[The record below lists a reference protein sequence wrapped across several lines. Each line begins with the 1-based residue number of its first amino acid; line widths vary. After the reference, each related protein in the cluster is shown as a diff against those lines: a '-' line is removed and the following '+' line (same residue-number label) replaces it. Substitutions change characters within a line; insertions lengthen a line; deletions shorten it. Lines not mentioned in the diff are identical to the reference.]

1 MRRRRPRCRW
11 CGAAGWARGIE
22 LCVFSRTHSAARIP
36 PHAFRCT
43 HSAIETE
50 HSTARIPPHA
60 FRCTYPA
67 ARV

>member
-22 LCVFSRTHSAARIP
+22 LPLHAFRRTHSAARIPLHAFRCTHSAARIP
-36 PHAFRCT
+36 PHAFR
-43 HSAIETE
+43 
-50 HSTARIPPHA
+50 R
-60 FRCTYPA
+60 TYPA